1 MDIGDQERIKHLH
14 PKSLTMVILLAL
26 ALFCACGLRE
36 QSALSP
42 ATAPQNATTVGPLPD
57 SALHIKWSP
66 VDMPKQLTAGAMTPV
81 TVTFA
86 NGGDTIWPDK
96 IMANPQLPDG
106 SRAVRLG
113 YSWGVAGQPPEKRQF
128 GPGRT
133 DLSKPL
139 GPGESATLQIDV
151 LAPNEPG
158 DYVLSFELVQELVAW
173 LTDRGAETL
182 TVPIR
187 VVSAGG

>member
-1 MDIGDQERIKHLH
+1 MDIGNQKRIRHQY
-14 PKSLTMVILLAL
+14 PTGLTIVILLAVACL
-26 ALFCACGLRE
+26 CACGLRE
-36 QSALSP
+36 QPAVSQ
-42 ATAPQNATTVGPLPD
+42 ATAPANAAPVGPLPD

-66 VDMPKQLTAGAMTPV
+66 VEMPKQVVAGTMTPV

-113 YSWGVAGQPPEKRQF
+113 YSWVVAGQPPAKRQF

-139 GPGESATLQIDV
+139 APGESATLQIDV
-151 LAPNEPG
+151 LAPSQPG
-158 DYVLSFELVQELVAW
+158 DYVLSIELVQELVAW
-173 LTDRGAETL
+173 LTDRGAEAL
-182 TVPIR
+182 TVPVR
-187 VVSAGG
+187 VVPAGG